1 MQLDRRKYR
10 TQFDLAENTE
20 QKRILVVDDEPYNLI
35 GLKVILEAAGGD
47 MSIVSLVDTA
57 TNGIEAVNMVKKA
70 FYDDNY

>member
-1 MQLDRRKYR
+1 M
-10 TQFDLAENTE
+10 
-20 QKRILVVDDEPYNLI
+20 I